1 MSIAGHLQERE
12 ETSRQ
17 SARQS
22 ARDFIA
28 REWLNQAA
36 APEVRLAK
44 FDRWLIAEL
53 DHRLDWAWAGAAK
66 VQRQQQCRIQID
78 GMVLALWR
86 RGWMLDGKRLAA
98 RITEMLDAIGKAQ
111 RAEQVRDFWPYFKTS
126 VSRYVGLNSEEIR
139 EEAMSAGVAAS
150 DVFRQLTKGLPDRG
164 PSIPELVA
172 QRANETIRAKL
183 TKQRAQEAR
192 KQADAAQMPLL

>member
-12 ETSRQ
+12 EQSRQ
-17 SARQS
+17 IGHQT
-22 ARDFIA
+22 ARDFLA

-44 FDRWLIAEL
+44 FDRWLIDEL
-53 DHRLDWAWAGAAK
+53 DHRLDWTWAGAAK

-126 VSRYVGLNSEEIR
+126 VSRYVGLNAEEIR
-139 EEAMSAGVAAS
+139 EEAMSAGAAVG
-150 DVFRQLTKGLPDRG
+150 DVFRQLTKGLPAG
-164 PSIPELVA
+164 LSIPELVA
-172 QRANETIRAKL
+172 QRADETIRAKL
-183 TKQRAQEAR
+183 ARHRAQEAR
-192 KQADAAQMPLL
+192 KQADAAQLPLL